1 METNRTGRR
10 TVLRT
15 AGAVA
20 AAMQANRHLGVPIV
34 TTALALALAACGA
47 SGSADTAQNAG
58 AKGTTQGGG
67 SGASAE
73 HTDDISAGVKPDAAA
88 VKLLPAAVKARGTIS
103 VAMELAYPPTSFM
116 ASDNKTPIGFN
127 PDMSRLIAAKLGL
140 KLQINNVKFDTII
153 TGLQA
158 NRYDFTATTMGATK
172 DRLKVLDMVDYV
184 NSGTGVSV
192 PYGNPQ
198 KLGTHTLCGHRV
210 AVTSGSTAELQW
222 LPQLSKEDCTSKG
235 KAAIKSVTL
244 PSVNDALT
252 QLVSKRIDAVMY
264 DFISLGW
271 AAEQQ
276 PKTFDVLKPL
286 VATKPATVGLK
297 KGSLLTP
304 GGEGCHPVDPRR
316 PQVRRGAGPVGS
328 EGPRDQDRGHG
339 RPAGLT
345 CRRK

>member
-10 TVLRT
+10 NVLRT

-20 AAMQANRHLGVPIV
+20 AAMQVNKHLSVPIV

-47 SGSADTAQNAG
+47 TGTAQNAA
-58 AKGTTQGGG
+58 AKSTTQGGG
-67 SGASAE
+67 SGSSAE
-73 HTDDISAGVKPDAAA
+73 HTDDISVGVKPDAKA
-88 VKLLPAAVKARGTIS
+88 VKLLPAAVKAKGTLS
-103 VAMELAYPPTSFM
+103 VPMDLSYPPTTFM
-116 ASDNKTPIGFN
+116 ASDNRTPIGFN
-127 PDMSRLIAAKLGL
+127 PDMARLIAAKLGL
-140 KLQINNVKFDTII
+140 KLQIDNVKFDTII

-158 NRYDFTATTMGATK
+158 DRYDFTASTMGATS

-210 AVTSGSTAELQW
+210 AVPSGSTAELQW
-222 LPQLSKEDCTSKG
+222 LPQLSKQDCTSKG
-235 KAAIKSVTL
+235 KPAIKSVSL

-264 DFISLGW
+264 DFVSLEW
-271 AAEQQ
+271 AAAQQ

-286 VATKPATVGLK
+286 VATKPATVALKKDSPLTPAIKAAIQSIIDSPKYTQALGRWGLK
-297 KGSLLTP
+297 DLGIKTAAMA
-304 GGEGCHPVDPRR
+304 V
-316 PQVRRGAGPVGS
+316 PQ
-328 EGPRDQDRGHG
+328 D
-339 RPAGLT
+339 
-345 CRRK
+345 

>member
-10 TVLRT
+10 NVLRT

-20 AAMQANRHLGVPIV
+20 AAMQVNKHLSVPIV

-47 SGSADTAQNAG
+47 TGTAQNAA
-58 AKGTTQGGG
+58 AKSTTQGGG
-67 SGASAE
+67 SGSSAE
-73 HTDDISAGVKPDAAA
+73 HTDDISVGVKPDAKA
-88 VKLLPAAVKARGTIS
+88 VKLLPAAVKAKGTLS
-103 VAMELAYPPTSFM
+103 VPMDLSYPPTTFM
-116 ASDNKTPIGFN
+116 ASDNRTPIGFN
-127 PDMSRLIAAKLGL
+127 PDMVRLIAAKLGL
-140 KLQINNVKFDTII
+140 KLQIDNVKFDTII

-158 NRYDFTATTMGATK
+158 DRYDFTASTMGATS

-210 AVTSGSTAELQW
+210 AVPSGSTAELQW
-222 LPQLSKEDCTSKG
+222 LPQLSKQDCTSKG
-235 KAAIKSVTL
+235 KPAIKSVSL

-264 DFISLGW
+264 DFVSLEW
-271 AAEQQ
+271 AAAQQ

-286 VATKPATVGLK
+286 VATKPATVALKKDSPLTPAIKAAIQSIIDSPKYTQALGRWGLK
-297 KGSLLTP
+297 DLGIKTAAMA
-304 GGEGCHPVDPRR
+304 V
-316 PQVRRGAGPVGS
+316 PQ
-328 EGPRDQDRGHG
+328 D
-339 RPAGLT
+339 
-345 CRRK
+345 

>member
-1 METNRTGRR
+1 MSI
-10 TVLRT
+10 
-15 AGAVA
+15 
-20 AAMQANRHLGVPIV
+20 PIA

-47 SGSADTAQNAG
+47 TGTAENAS

-73 HTDDISAGVKPDAAA
+73 HTDDISVGVKPDQNA
-88 VKLLPAAVKARGTIS
+88 VKLLPAAVKAKGTLS
-103 VAMELAYPPTSFM
+103 VAMDLSYPPTTFM

-158 NRYDFTATTMGATK
+158 DRYDFTASTMGATS

-198 KLGTHTLCGHRV
+198 KLSTHTLCGHRV
-210 AVTSGSTAELQW
+210 AVPSGSTAELQW
-222 LPQLSKEDCTSKG
+222 LPQLSKQDCTNKG
-235 KAAIKSVTL
+235 KPAIKSVSL

-264 DFISLGW
+264 DFISLEW
-271 AAEQQ
+271 AAAQQ

-286 VATKPATVGLK
+286 VATKPATVALKKDSPLTPAVKAALQSIIDDPKYTQALGRWGLK
-297 KGSLLTP
+297 DLGIKTATMA
-304 GGEGCHPVDPRR
+304 V
-316 PQVRRGAGPVGS
+316 PQ
-328 EGPRDQDRGHG
+328 D
-339 RPAGLT
+339 
-345 CRRK
+345 

>member
-1 METNRTGRR
+1 MESNRTGRR
-10 TVLRT
+10 TVFRT

-20 AAMQANRHLGVPIV
+20 AAMQVNRHLSMPIV
-34 TTALALALAACGA
+34 TAALALALAACGA
-47 SGSADTAQNAG
+47 SGTGQNVG
-58 AKGTTQGGG
+58 AKSTAQGGG
-67 SGASAE
+67 SGSPAE
-73 HTDDISAGVKPDAAA
+73 HTDDISVGVKPDQNA
-88 VKLLPAAVKARGTIS
+88 VKLLPAAVKAKGTLS
-103 VAMELAYPPTSFM
+103 VAMDLTFPPTTFM

-127 PDMSRLIAAKLGL
+127 PDMARLIAAKLGL
-140 KLQINNVKFDTII
+140 KLQIDNVKFDTII

-158 NRYDFTATTMGATK
+158 NRYDFTASTMGATK

-210 AVTSGSTAELQW
+210 GVTSGSTQELQW
-222 LPQLSKEDCTSKG
+222 LPQLSEQDCTSKG
-235 KAAIKSVTL
+235 KPAIKAVTL

-276 PKTFDVLKPL
+276 PKTFDVLQPM
-286 VATKPATVGLK
+286 VTTKPATLALK
-297 KGSLLTP
+297 KDSPLTP
-304 GGEGCHPVDPRR
+304 AVKAAIQSIIDSPKYAQALGRWGLQDLGIKTAAMAV
-316 PQVRRGAGPVGS
+316 PQ
-328 EGPRDQDRGHG
+328 D
-339 RPAGLT
+339 
-345 CRRK
+345 

>member
-1 METNRTGRR
+1 MESNRTGRR
-10 TVLRT
+10 TVFRT

-20 AAMQANRHLGVPIV
+20 AAMQVNRHLGIPIV

-47 SGSADTAQNAG
+47 SGTTQSVG
-58 AKGTTQGGG
+58 AKGAAQGGG

-73 HTDDISAGVKPDAAA
+73 HTDDISVGVKPDAKA
-88 VKLLPAAVKARGTIS
+88 VKLLPAAVKDRGTIS
-103 VAMELAYPPTSFM
+103 VAMDLAYPPTSFM

-127 PDMSRLIAAKLGL
+127 PDMARLIAAKLGL

-158 NRYDFTATTMGATK
+158 GRYDFTASTMGATK

-198 KLGTHTLCGHRV
+198 GLGTHTLCGHRV
-210 AVTSGSTAELQW
+210 GVTSGSTQELQW
-222 LPQLSKEDCTSKG
+222 LPQLSKQDCTSKG
-235 KAAIKSVTL
+235 KPAIDAVTL

-264 DFISLGW
+264 DFTGLQW
-271 AAEQQ
+271 AAAQQ
-276 PKTFDVLKPL
+276 PKTFDVLQPL
-286 VATKPATVGLK
+286 VATKTVTVALK
-297 KGSLLTP
+297 KHSPLTP
-304 GGEGCHPVDPRR
+304 AVQAAIQSIIDSPKYAEALGRWGFSTLGIKTAAMAV
-316 PQVRRGAGPVGS
+316 PQ
-328 EGPRDQDRGHG
+328 D
-339 RPAGLT
+339 
-345 CRRK
+345 

>member
-1 METNRTGRR
+1 METNRTGRSN
-10 TVLRT
+10 VFRT

-20 AAMQANRHLGVPIV
+20 AAMQVNRHLSIPIA

-47 SGSADTAQNAG
+47 TGTAENAA
-58 AKGTTQGGG
+58 AKGTTQGGV
-67 SGASAE
+67 SASAE
-73 HTDDISAGVKPDAAA
+73 HTDDISVGVKPDENA
-88 VKLLPAAVKARGTIS
+88 VKLLPAAVKAKGKLS
-103 VAMELAYPPTSFM
+103 VAMDLSYPPTTFM

-158 NRYDFTATTMGATK
+158 DRYDFTASTMGATS

-210 AVTSGSTAELQW
+210 AVPSGSTAELQW
-222 LPQLSKEDCTSKG
+222 LPQLSEQDCTSKG
-235 KAAIKSVTL
+235 KLAHQAGVPAQRERRSDPAGLQADRRGDVRLHLARVGGRAA
-244 PSVNDALT
+244 A
-252 QLVSKRIDAVMY
+252 Q
-264 DFISLGW
+264 
-271 AAEQQ
+271 
-276 PKTFDVLKPL
+276 DVRRPQ
-286 VATKPATVGLK
+286 A
-297 KGSLLTP
+297 P
-304 GGEGCHPVDPRR
+304 GGHQARDRRAEEGLAADPRGEGRPPVDHRR
-316 PQVRRGAGPVGS
+316 PQVHPGAGALGS
-328 EGPRDQDRGHG
+328 QGPRNQDRGHG

-345 CRRK
+345 CPRI